1 MMKSLYRLM
10 LSAVSGFAL
19 MSGFR
24 APADDGNFTI
34 VTSFYPMYISTINV
48 AKDIPGVKV
57 VNLTKP
63 VTGCLHDYQMTP
75 DDMRTLSAASAFVI
89 NGAGME
95 SFMEKVMKER
105 RGLKLIEAS
114 RGIELIR
121 EKTDHGDHAH
131 ESANP
136 HVWVSV
142 SLAMKQ
148 VANIAEG
155 LASAD
160 PKNAVKYRANARA
173 YLEKLET
180 LKKKMHA
187 VLDGVKNKKIVTF
200 HEAFPYFAKEFG
212 LEIAAVVER
221 EPGSEPNA
229 KELAE
234 TIGIVRKSG
243 IRFLL
248 AEPQYPAKSAEIIA
262 KETGAKVYILDPA
275 VVGPME
281 PDAYIKIMEGNLMT
295 LGKALE

>member
-1 MMKSLYRLM
+1 MKVFYRLI
-10 LSAVSGFAL
+10 LSAVSGFVFSCGSNAC
-19 MSGFR
+19 
-24 APADDGNFTI
+24 ADDGSFSI
-34 VTSFYPMYISTINV
+34 VTSFYPMYIFTLNV
-48 AKDIPGVKV
+48 AKDISGVKV
-57 VNLTKP
+57 MNLTKP

-75 DDMRTLSAASAFVI
+75 DDMKTLSAASVFVI

-95 SFMEKVMKER
+95 SFMGKVIKER
-105 RGLKLIEAS
+105 KDLRVVDAS
-114 RGIELIR
+114 RGIELIN
-121 EKTDHGDHAH
+121 EKSDHGEHSH

-160 PKNAVKYRANARA
+160 PKNAARYRANAKA
-173 YLEKLET
+173 YLDKLES
-180 LKKKMHA
+180 LKKKMHDA
-187 VLDGVKNKKIVTF
+187 LDSLKNKKIVTF

-212 LEIAAVVER
+212 LEIAAVIER

-234 TIGIVRKSG
+234 TIETVRKSG
-243 IRFLL
+243 IKVLL
-248 AEPQYPAKSAEIIA
+248 AEPQYPSKCADIIA
-262 KETGAKVYILDPA
+262 KETGAKVYILDP
-275 VVGPME
+275 VVTGPVE
-281 PDAYIKIMEGNLMT
+281 ADAYINVMERNLET

>member
-1 MMKSLYRLM
+1 MKAFYRLI
-10 LSAVSGFAL
+10 LSVVSGFVL
-19 MSGFR
+19 SSGFNSR
-24 APADDGNFTI
+24 ADDGNFTI

-48 AKDIPGVKV
+48 TKDIPGVKV

-63 VTGCLHDYQMTP
+63 IIGCLHDYQMSP
-75 DDMRTLSAASAFVI
+75 DDMKTLSSADVFVV

-105 RGLKLIEAS
+105 KDLKVIEAS
-114 RGIELIR
+114 RGIELIS
-121 EKTDHGDHAH
+121 EKSDHGDHSH
-131 ESANP
+131 ESSNP

-160 PKNAVKYRANARA
+160 PKNADKYMANAKT
-173 YLEKLET
+173 YLEKLVA
-180 LKKKMHA
+180 LKKKMHEA
-187 VLDGVKNKKIVTF
+187 LDGAKNKRIVTF

-212 LEIAAVVER
+212 FEIAAVIER

-234 TIGIVRKSG
+234 TIENVRKTG
-243 IRFLL
+243 IKFLFT
-248 AEPQYPAKSAEIIA
+248 EPQYPAKCAEIIA
-262 KETGAKVYILDPA
+262 RETGAKVYILDP
-275 VVGPME
+275 VVTGSME
-281 PDAYIKIMEGNLMT
+281 ADAYIKIMERNLET
-295 LGKALE
+295 LRKALE